1 MLKSF
6 NILLILAIC
15 SSSLVAQEREES
27 PLTPEENRAKIN
39 FEGQQGQVKYYNDSN
54 LEADTFD
61 LGKILPGLKLQ
72 PHQVR
77 YENPTSKTDI
87 MGYNLKYQLGNSDFS
102 IMAGGQEIIYSSI
115 DGKRDYD
122 FTTVL
127 GVDYEVNKNTSLEA
141 NYFFGF
147 QNLNSGKAVSP
158 VQYIPLQPLN
168 FKFKTTF

>member
-15 SSSLVAQEREES
+15 SSSLVAQDREES

-77 YENPTSKTDI
+77 YENPTSKTDVL
-87 MGYNLKYQLGNSDFS
+87 GYNLKYQLGNSDFS
-102 IMAGGQEIIYSSI
+102 IMTGGQEIIYSSQARSI
-115 DGKRDYD
+115 
-122 FTTVL
+122 
-127 GVDYEVNKNTSLEA
+127 
-141 NYFFGF
+141 
-147 QNLNSGKAVSP
+147 
-158 VQYIPLQPLN
+158 I
-168 FKFKTTF
+168 